1 MVTVT
6 ITASDPD
13 TVAATLRALQA
24 VPSVEV
30 APPAEQQDQVGNV
43 VQLAA
48 HRREATS

>member
-13 TVAATLRALQA
+13 TLAAAMRALQS

-30 APPAEQQDQVGNV
+30 AGPADQQDQVGNV
-43 VQLAA
+43 VQL
-48 HRREATS
+48 RREKRP